1 MNPRW
6 VGAALLTLGL
16 AGPAIAQQGQP
27 GAHFI
32 ENWDQDGDRQ
42 VTLQEAT
49 QKRAELFTMF
59 DQDENGL
66 LDTTEYQLFD
76 MTRQADMAENAD
88 GHGKGPMKS
97 VNEGMSLAFNDVN
110 GDGAVSRDEFRDRTA
125 DWMAGFDRDRDGVIG
140 TTDFGGRLK

>member
-1 MNPRW
+1 MSPRW
-6 VGAALLTLGL
+6 IGAALLALGL

-76 MTRQADMAENAD
+76 MTRQADMAENAG

-97 VNEGMSLAFNDVN
+97 VNQGLTLPFNDVN

-125 DWMAGFDRDRDGVIG
+125 DWMAGFDRDRDGVIS